1 MSSYDGHA
9 MTPSPTSSRPTNVPP
24 PIARTGVRV
33 LLLALL
39 VTAGAAAWWFLDG
52 RGASR
57 PGGESVGGGESD
69 LAGSG
74 TTKADVAI
82 DPFEPSKAPLSAE
95 EVHDGLTSRLPTR
108 RLETLRALLARGAA
122 SADVAADLEALFA
135 DGDNAVSL
143 LAKAAAMKVAGDRR
157 HLRELADIAV
167 AHPKFDVAFEAL
179 DAVDP
184 AAGRAYVKALEEAA
198 KRQADPALG
207 ALPGLEQA
215 LAEFE
220 RDGKAGVSAV
230 VESLRAASSPADM
243 APWLTI
249 ASGLRPIP
257 PTLADA
263 LAERVRSGTPAE
275 KIAVASYFGEATVDF
290 SAASPALERAI
301 IDSLV
306 RGETAYT
313 FQIARGLSKFSTLSP
328 ESATA
333 LGEYARKGMSE
344 RTTAFAIFTAMGPKA
359 ADQIG
364 AILPLAS
371 TLPPDQATVVA
382 QMLVRVGGDGVA
394 AYAAD
399 RLPKAD
405 PIELGIWLDGVG
417 AHFGGARTLLAPLAE
432 LSKSPT
438 DATAA
443 RALAAVARIDA
454 KVEDD
459 TTRRVLANGLA
470 DPRPAVQL
478 AATKAA
484 GSLAVIPDDLLL
496 ALARARESAD
506 AEVKAAATT
515 AIASAWRLGAAAK
528 PLVPALAS
536 IAADDDVAKAT
547 PDVVVGA
554 LRSLAAA
561 DATDTRAR
569 GAFERT
575 LTAATST
582 PDMRRAALGGLSHV
596 TDPTPAEKAAV
607 AALESDRTVA
617 PLVRTLLARRA
628 WR

>member
-1 MSSYDGHA
+1 
-9 MTPSPTSSRPTNVPP
+9 MTPSPTTSRPATVSPSSP
-24 PIARTGVRV
+24 RTGIRV
-33 LLLALL
+33 VVVLALL

-52 RGASR
+52 PGAGR

-69 LAGSG
+69 LAGTG
-74 TTKADVAI
+74 AARADVAI
-82 DPFEPSKAPLSAE
+82 DPFAPSRAPLSAE
-95 EVHDGLTSRLPTR
+95 EAHDGLTSRLPTR

-122 SADVAADLEALFA
+122 SADVAGDLEALFK
-135 DGDNAVSL
+135 DDDNAVSL

-157 HLRELADIAV
+157 HLREIADAAV
-167 AHPKFDVAFEAL
+167 AHPDFKTAFEAL

-184 AAGRAYVKALEEAA
+184 ATGRAFVKALAEAA

-215 LAEFE
+215 IAEFE
-220 RDGKAGVSAV
+220 RDGKAGAAAL
-230 VESLRAASSPADM
+230 VEALRAAATPEAM

-257 PTLADA
+257 PALSDA

-275 KIAVASYFGEATVDF
+275 KIAVASYFGEAAVDF
-290 SAASPALERAI
+290 SAASPSLERAI
-301 IDSLV
+301 VDSLV

-313 FQIARGLSKFSTLSP
+313 FQIARGLSKFPSM
-328 ESATA
+328 SAEAAAA
-333 LGEYARKGMSE
+333 LGDYARKGMSE
-344 RTTAFAIFTAMGPKA
+344 RTTVLSIFAAMGPRA
-359 ADQIG
+359 ADRIG
-364 AILPLAS
+364 TLLPLAS
-371 TLPPDQATVVA
+371 TLPPDQASVVA
-382 QMLVRVGGDGVA
+382 DALVRVGGEGVA
-394 AYAAD
+394 AYMAD

-405 PIELGIWLDGVG
+405 PTELGIWLDGVG

-506 AEVKAAATT
+506 GEVKAAATT

-547 PDVVVGA
+547 PDLVVGA

-575 LTAATST
+575 LTSATST

-617 PLVRTLLARRA
+617 PLVRALLARRV